1 MSVPATS
8 EIALFPLR
16 MVLFP
21 HARSELQIFEAR
33 YMDLVKSSLKAD
45 GGFGVVLMQG
55 GSEVYQRGRWRMP
68 ELVDIGCF
76 GRIVDWDALPQ
87 GRLGV
92 VLEGG
97 DKFRLL
103 ESWKDAH
110 HLLHGRVEWLDAEV
124 EQVLPQ
130 SFDQLATL
138 LARLAEHPSI
148 QKLNMQMQPHSALHT
163 ANQLA
168 QLLPISVQEKQQL
181 LVLDQPLERLQLIED
196 LLAALES

>member
-1 MSVPATS
+1 MSPPATS
-8 EIALFPLR
+8 EIILFPLR

-21 HARSELQIFEAR
+21 HARSELQIVEAR

-45 GGFGVVLMQG
+45 GGFGVLLQG
-55 GSEVYQRGRWRMP
+55 GSEVDQRGRWRMP

-76 GRIVDWDALPQ
+76 GSIVDWDALPQ

-103 ESWKDAH
+103 ESWKNEH
-110 HLLHGRVEWLDAEV
+110 HLLHGRVEWLHAEA
-124 EQVLPQ
+124 QQALPQ
-130 SFDQLATL
+130 NFDQLPAL

-148 QKLNMQMQPHSALHT
+148 QKLNMQLQPNSALHT

-168 QLLPISVQEKQQL
+168 QLLPISLQEKQQL
-181 LVLDQPLERLQLIED
+181 LALDQPLERLQLIDD

>member
-1 MSVPATS
+1 MSSPATS

-21 HARSELQIFEAR
+21 HARAELQIFEAR

-45 GGFGVVLMQG
+45 GGFGVVLLQG
-55 GSEVYQRGRWRMP
+55 GSEVYQPGRWRMP

-76 GRIVDWDALPQ
+76 GNIVDWDALPQ

-97 DKFRLL
+97 AKFRLL
-103 ESWKDAH
+103 ESWKDEQ
-110 HLLHGRVEWLDAEV
+110 HLLHGRVEWLKPEV
-124 EQVLPQ
+124 ETSLPQ
-130 SFDQLATL
+130 SYEQLPSL

-148 QKLNMQMQPHSALHT
+148 KKLNMQSQPCSALHT

-168 QLLPISVQEKQQL
+168 QLLPISLQEKQQL
-181 LVLDQPLERLQLIED
+181 LALDQPLQRLQLIED

>member
-1 MSVPATS
+1 MSPPATS

-21 HARSELQIFEAR
+21 HARSELQIVEAR

-45 GGFGVVLMQG
+45 GGFGVLLLQG
-55 GSEVYQRGRWRMP
+55 GSEVYQPGRWRMP
-68 ELVDIGCF
+68 DLVNIGCF
-76 GRIVDWDALPQ
+76 ASIVDWHALPQ

-97 DKFRLL
+97 DKFRLF
-103 ESWKDAH
+103 ESWKDEH
-110 HLLHGRVEWLDAEV
+110 HLLHGRVEWLHAEA
-124 EQVLPQ
+124 QQALPQ
-130 SFDQLATL
+130 NFDQLAAL

-148 QKLNMQMQPHSALHT
+148 QKLNMQLQPNSALHT

-168 QLLPISVQEKQQL
+168 QLLPVSLQEKQQL
-181 LVLDQPLERLQLIED
+181 LALERPLERLQLIED